1 MVTDVYTW
9 EMEDKK
15 IQNRTISAKKAW
27 IEALEK
33 CLGNVTMASKML
45 NMSRNTHYTWMNE
58 DEDYRN
64 EVNSLDDLVLDFAES
79 QLHKKIKNGD
89 TTAIIFFMK
98 TKGKRRGYVERQE
111 VSQVEPIK
119 IVISDDI

>member
-33 CLGNVTMASKML
+33 SLGNVTMASKML